1 MDKKNEGPFVIS
13 EILVNDRYRI
23 VGKSGRPQVAL
34 KDRLRLWEVEWSGDI
49 DLVSDNDNGNEPC

>member
-23 VGKSGRPQVAL
+23 VAKSGRPQVVL